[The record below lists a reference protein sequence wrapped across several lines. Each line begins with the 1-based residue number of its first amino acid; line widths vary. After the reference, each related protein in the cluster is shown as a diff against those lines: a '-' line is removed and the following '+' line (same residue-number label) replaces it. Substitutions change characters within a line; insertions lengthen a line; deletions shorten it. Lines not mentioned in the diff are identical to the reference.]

1 MRGRTAMNRE
11 LEYGVVGILDVARL
25 ELQRRNLV
33 TFDRNPIWR
42 WLWNQLKRIDVE
54 VRFVDWQGENKEHME
69 DEFDTLIVYIDHY
82 IPKWLKKDLEYI
94 FAGRK
99 KVEVYFCGYLPTI
112 KESELQREFSG
123 GINIWRGTLE
133 RTLGDFCR
141 KVYASKGEVYEECYE
156 YPGEGVI
163 CETDREECRNMFFS
177 GKVGIVQSSV
187 GCPRRC
193 LFCRYSEYYHT
204 WGKESYVQYPMQVIV
219 AQMKEM
225 VCRFDI
231 HFFRFLDSN
240 FLGVGRQIEQRM
252 EEFVQQV
259 NLQDLKAIFAIH
271 CRSDAVSRAIIS
283 KLKTVGLRYVTIG
296 IESMS
301 ESQLKRLGKQEITE
315 THRNAVKILG
325 EEGIHTQAYI
335 ILADPLVTREEL
347 IESLEGICELCKSVQ
362 IVVNEKLV
370 LYSDSLY
377 YKKYGAEIDVKG
389 TESGTLE
396 NVLQYDFVDGWCK
409 KYFGYLEEISISL
422 KEIIM
427 AEAQRRKVGEAYLR
441 RATLHRMKALLELVK
456 TDIPDERRVSSIR
469 QKSVTKIRDE
479 R

>member
-1 MRGRTAMNRE
+1 MMNRE

-25 ELQRRNLV
+25 ELQRRNV
-33 TFDRNPIWR
+33 VIFDRNPIWR
-42 WLWNQLKRIDVE
+42 WLWNRLKRIDVE
-54 VRFVDWQGENKEHME
+54 VRFVELQEVSKEHMVM
-69 DEFDTLIVYIDHY
+69 DGFDTLIVYIDHY
-82 IPKWLKKDLEYI
+82 IPKWLKKELEYI
-94 FAGRK
+94 FTREK
-99 KVEVYFCGYLPTI
+99 RVEVYFCGYLPTI

-133 RTLGDFCR
+133 RILGDFCR
-141 KVYASKGEVYEECYE
+141 KVYVSKGEVFEECYE

-163 CETDREECRNMFFS
+163 CETDRDEYRKLFFPS
-177 GKVGIVQSSV
+177 QVGIVQSSV

-204 WGKESYVQYPMQVIV
+204 WGKESYVQFPMQVIV
-219 AQMKEM
+219 SQMKEM
-225 VCRFDI
+225 VCRYDI

-283 KLKTVGLRYVTIG
+283 ELKTVGLRYVTIG

-301 ESQLKRLGKQEITE
+301 ESQLKRLGKQEIPE
-315 THRNAVKILG
+315 THWSAVKILE

-377 YKKYGAEIDVKG
+377 YKKYGTEIDVNG
-389 TESGTLE
+389 TESGTLG
-396 NVLQYDFVDGWCK
+396 NVLQYGFVDEWCK
-409 KYFGYLEEISISL
+409 KYFRYLEEISTSL
-422 KEIIM
+422 KEIMM

-441 RATLHRMKALLELVK
+441 KATFYRMRALLELVK
-456 TDIPDERRVSSIR
+456 TDILDEKRVSSIR
-469 QKSVTKIRDE
+469 QKTIKKIRDE
-479 R
+479 GQ